1 VAAKEIISA
10 TMDPTNILE
19 FEHEARMLTQLNHPQ
34 VLRVFGFCTTTA
46 EESKDNLERRYIV
59 TEFASNGSLEEAIVV
74 AANLPIIPGTNIKD
88 ASKKISKMQALEWAV
103 QIASGT
109 AFLHRK
115 GFVHRDMKPQNVLLN
130 KSNDAL
136 VADLGTVRRP
146 PSGLLPYDKVV
157 PSTMSNEEKERYM
170 KEFCQEIDEEQGRA
184 TTTMKSFHGMSFMK
198 GTPMYMAPEQF
209 QSQDYSYPVDVWAY
223 GVTLVRLFTL
233 KLPYPEQYSMQELIV
248 QVGENKLAPVAVEAQ
263 EVPHFEVLKV
273 INDCLQFDF
282 TKRPTMKEVER
293 RLTKV
298 LNVCKKMKTT
308 RVKRRPRR
316 LSRMTPGKSGVGAVK
331 KHGGV
336 RMSV

>member
-1 VAAKEIISA
+1 MGQGGCGFIYKAIMGANTIVAAKEIMSA
-10 TMDPTNILE
+10 TINPDDIAE

-146 PSGLLPYDKVV
+146 PSGLYPTDPVAK
-157 PSTMSNEEKERYM
+157 STTTDQEKEQYM
-170 KEFCQEIDEEQGRA
+170 EEFCQDIDEEQGRA
-184 TTTMKSFHGMSFMK
+184 FTLQATLRGMTDMK

-209 QSQDYSYPVDVWAY
+209 QDPGYSYPVDVWAY
-223 GVTLVRLFTL
+223 GLTLMRLFTL
-233 KLPYPEQYSMQELIV
+233 NWPFPRETALRHLVMGIAHNELRP
-248 QVGENKLAPVAVEAQ
+248 KLAE
-263 EVPHFEVLKV
+263 EEDVPHQDVLTLMEECVQFEAS
-273 INDCLQFDF
+273 
-282 TKRPTMKEVER
+282 KRPTMKEVER

-298 LNVCKKMKTT
+298 L
-308 RVKRRPRR
+308 
-316 LSRMTPGKSGVGAVK
+316 KSLRK
-331 KHGGV
+331 GGEGEGETKD
-336 RMSV
+336 